1 MMSGRAVAIAAVASG
16 VVTAAVVVRP
26 ASRVL
31 YGRPGLASSLETAAF
46 AVVLLAVFL
55 AFGRLRRERTR
66 SHLTLACG
74 FTVICLPNLL
84 FAVEPPLTGLAA
96 ANRMSWSAIIGRSL
110 GGLLFGL
117 AAFVPLGEF
126 LREEIPDDAIEK

>member
-1 MMSGRAVAIAAVASG
+1 MMSGRAVVIAAVTSG

-31 YGRPGLASSLETAAF
+31 YGRPGLASPLETAAF
-46 AVVLLAVFL
+46 AVVLLAYM

-66 SHLTLACG
+66 SYLTLACG
-74 FTVICLPNLL
+74 FTVICLPNLP

-96 ANRMSWSAIIGRSL
+96 AESDVLVGDHRPVIGRSAFRP
-110 GGLLFGL
+110 GGFR
-117 AAFVPLGEF
+117 AAGRVL
-126 LREEIPDDAIEK
+126 EEEMPDDAIEK

>member
-1 MMSGRAVAIAAVASG
+1 MMSGRAVVIAAVTSG

-31 YGRPGLASSLETAAF
+31 YGRPGLARPLETAAF

-74 FTVICLPNLL
+74 FTVICLPNLP